1 MARRTATIN
10 KKPERAVIIG
20 AGITEKYYFSHLQ
33 SLYNLKIKIRPRYFG
48 NENISTLEKLMYS
61 NLWKAFEYLG
71 IFTTENNHSSL
82 HLLNT
87 TPSP

>member
-1 MARRTATIN
+1 MSPICQFGIKYTIFN
-10 KKPERAVIIG
+10 KAD
-20 AGITEKYYFSHLQ
+20 YFSHLQ

-71 IFTTENNHSSL
+71 IFTTDK
-82 HLLNT
+82 
-87 TPSP
+87 

>member
-1 MARRTATIN
+1 MSPICQFGIKCTIFN
-10 KKPERAVIIG
+10 KAD
-20 AGITEKYYFSHLQ
+20 YFSHLQ

-71 IFTTENNHSSL
+71 IFTTDK
-82 HLLNT
+82 
-87 TPSP
+87 

>member
-1 MARRTATIN
+1 MSPICQFGIKYTILN
-10 KKPERAVIIG
+10 KAD
-20 AGITEKYYFSHLQ
+20 YFSHLQ

-71 IFTTENNHSSL
+71 IFTTDK
-82 HLLNT
+82 
-87 TPSP
+87 